1 MEVSILDQGY
11 QLINYI
17 NMLLSSTQRLDDNFR
32 FKLEKVGFKMNEF
45 VTNYHSHLTLPITEF
60 ASYLNHDALSPL
72 TVVLGYAELFRSI
85 HAHMLTLDE
94 INLLNS
100 ICERLR
106 ILTESLRDERNLLV
120 AKRNELL
127 NI

>member
-1 MEVSILDQGY
+1 MVVSISDQGY
-11 QLINYI
+11 QLIDNI
-17 NMLLSSTQRLDDNFR
+17 NLLLDSTHRLDDNFR
-32 FKLEKVGFKMNEF
+32 AKLEKVAFKMNEF
-45 VTNYHSHLTLPITEF
+45 VTNYHSHLTLSVTEF

-85 HAHMLTLDE
+85 HAHMLTSDE
-94 INLLNS
+94 INLLNT

-106 ILTESLRDERNLLV
+106 LLTESLRDERNLMV
-120 AKRNELL
+120 AKRNELT

>member
-1 MEVSILDQGY
+1 MVGSISDQGY
-11 QLINYI
+11 QLIDNI
-17 NMLLSSTQRLDDNFR
+17 NLLLDSTHRLDDNFR
-32 FKLEKVGFKMNEF
+32 AKLEKVAFKMNEF
-45 VTNYHSHLTLPITEF
+45 VTNYHSHLTLSVTEF

-85 HAHMLTLDE
+85 HAHMLTSDE
-94 INLLNS
+94 INLLNT

-106 ILTESLRDERNLLV
+106 LLTESLRDERNLMV
-120 AKRNELL
+120 AKRNELT

>member
-1 MEVSILDQGY
+1 MDVSISDQSY

-17 NMLLSSTQRLDDNFR
+17 NILLDSTQRLDDNFR
-32 FKLEKVGFKMNEF
+32 SKLEKVGFKMNEF
-45 VTNYHSHLTLPITEF
+45 VTNYHSHLTLTVDEF

-72 TVVLGYAELFRSI
+72 TIVLGYAELFRSI
-85 HAHMLTLDE
+85 HAHLLTLDE

-106 ILTESLRDERNLLV
+106 FLTESLRDERNVMV
-120 AKRNELL
+120 AKRNELS